1 MAGPKPWPHMVAS
14 LNGLLTDLYE
24 LTMAAGYFAARK
36 QNDIGTFE
44 FTIRHLPRNRDF
56 VLLAG
61 LHRAVDYLLN
71 LGFAA
76 DEIAYL
82 RGLENFRKT
91 PAAFWDYL
99 AGFRFS
105 GDVFAVPEGTVLYA
119 GQPVMNIR
127 APLIESQ
134 IPETYLLSA
143 VTFETLI
150 ATKAARIVHAASI
163 DGDQGREVI
172 EFGTRRAHTPEAGVL
187 GARAAF
193 IGGCAGTSNALAG
206 FRFGIPV
213 MGTAAHSW
221 VMSFETETE
230 AFRELQQLLGSQTV
244 HLIDTY
250 DTIEGAHLAAR
261 LGRPLWGVR
270 LDSGDLL
277 PLSREVRRIL
287 DAAGLPDTKIMAS
300 GDLDESKIAAI
311 VEAGAPVDAF
321 GVGTELATSGDA
333 PAMGTIYK
341 LVEIQRGDE
350 IRYTAKHS
358 PDKDTLPGAKQLFRY
373 PEYDLL
379 GLHHECAGGSEALLK
394 PVIIGGQL
402 IEPLPTAAEI
412 RVRARAALT
421 PWPSGPRHTGHTLL
435 LKKLDEE
442 LRPAHV
448 SA

>member
-1 MAGPKPWPHMVAS
+1 
-14 LNGLLTDLYE
+14 
-24 LTMAAGYFAARK
+24 MAAGYFAAGK
-36 QNDIGTFE
+36 QNDVGTFE
-44 FTIRHLPRNRDF
+44 FTIRHLPRNREF
-56 VLLAG
+56 VVAAG

-71 LGFAA
+71 LSFEA

-82 RGLENFRKT
+82 RGLENFQNA
-91 PAAFWDYL
+91 PAGFWDYL
-99 AGFRFS
+99 AGFRFT

-127 APLIESQ
+127 APLIEGQ

-150 ATKAARIVHAASI
+150 ATKAARIVRAA
-163 DGDQGREVI
+163 GGRDVI

-206 FRFGIPV
+206 FQYGIPV

-221 VMSFETETE
+221 VLSFETETE
-230 AFRELQQLLGSQTV
+230 AFRELQQLLGNQTV
-244 HLIDTY
+244 QLIDTY
-250 DTIEGAHLAAR
+250 DTIEGAHVAAK
-261 LGRPLWGVR
+261 LGKPLRGVR

-287 DAAGLPDTKIMAS
+287 DGAGLRDTKIMAS

-311 VEAGAPVDAF
+311 VAAGAPVDAF

-341 LVEIQRGDE
+341 LVEIERAGKT
-350 IRYTAKHS
+350 RYTAKNS
-358 PDKDTLPGAKQLFRY
+358 PDKQTLPGAKQLFRF

-379 GLHHECAGGSEALLK
+379 GLHNECAGGAEAMLK
-394 PVIIGGQL
+394 PLIIGGQL
-402 IEPLPTAAEI
+402 IEPLPPVAEI
-412 RVRARAALT
+412 RERACAALA
-421 PWPSGPRHTGHTLL
+421 PWPSGTRHTGHSLL
-435 LKKLDEE
+435 LKKLAED
-442 LRPAHV
+442 LRSVNVPA
-448 SA
+448 

>member
-1 MAGPKPWPHMVAS
+1 
-14 LNGLLTDLYE
+14 LNGLLTDFYE
-24 LTMAAGYFAARK
+24 LTMAAGYFAAGK

-44 FTIRHLPRNRDF
+44 FTIRRLPRNRDF
-56 VLLAG
+56 VLAAG

-71 LGFAA
+71 LSFEA

-82 RGLENFRKT
+82 RGLENFRNA

-99 AGFRFS
+99 ADFRFT

-127 APLIESQ
+127 APLIEGQ

-150 ATKAARIVHAASI
+150 ATKAARIVHAS
-163 DGDQGREVI
+163 QGRDVI

-206 FRFGIPV
+206 LKFGIPV

-230 AFRELQQLLGSQTV
+230 AFRELQRLLGNHTV
-244 HLIDTY
+244 QLIDTY
-250 DTIEGAHLAAR
+250 DTIEGAHLAAG
-261 LGRPLWGVR
+261 LGKPLWGVR

-277 PLSREVRRIL
+277 RLSREVRRIL
-287 DAAGLPDTKIMAS
+287 DNAGLRDARIMAS

-311 VEAGAPVDAF
+311 VVDADDSGAPVDAF

-333 PAMGTIYK
+333 PSMGTVYK
-341 LVEIQRGDE
+341 LVEIQHAGQT
-350 IRYTAKHS
+350 RYTAKNS
-358 PDKDTLPGAKQLFRY
+358 PDKQTLPGAKQLFRF

-379 GLHHECAGGSEALLK
+379 GLHHECAGGSEAMLK
-394 PVIIGGQL
+394 PLIIGGRL
-402 IEPLPTAAEI
+402 IEPLPTATEI
-412 RVRARAALT
+412 RERARAALAE
-421 PWPSGPRHTGHTLL
+421 WPSAARHTGQSVLL
-435 LKKLDEE
+435 RKLDEE
-442 LRPAHV
+442 LRAVGAPA
-448 SA
+448 

>member
-1 MAGPKPWPHMVAS
+1 

-24 LTMAAGYFAARK
+24 LTMAAGYFAAGR

-56 VLLAG
+56 VLAAG

-71 LGFAA
+71 LSFSA

-82 RGLENFRKT
+82 KGVKNFRNA
-91 PAAFWDYL
+91 PPAFWDYL
-99 AGFRFS
+99 AGFRFT
-105 GDVFAVPEGTVLYA
+105 GDLFAVPEGTVLYA

-127 APLIESQ
+127 APLIEGQ
-134 IPETYLLSA
+134 IPETFLLSA

-150 ATKAARIVHAASI
+150 ATKAARIVHAANG
-163 DGDQGREVI
+163 GDRGREVI

-187 GARAAF
+187 GARAAY

-206 FRFGIPV
+206 FKFGIPV

-221 VMSFETETE
+221 VLSFDTEEE
-230 AFRELQQLLGSQTV
+230 AFRELQRLLGGRTV
-244 HLIDTY
+244 QLIDTY

-261 LGRPLWGVR
+261 IGKPLWGVR
-270 LDSGDLL
+270 IDSGNLL

-287 DAAGLPDTKIMAS
+287 DNAGLHKTKIMAS

-311 VEAGAPVDAF
+311 VATGAPVDAF

-341 LVEIQRGDE
+341 LVEIEHNGQTRH
-350 IRYTAKHS
+350 TAKNS
-358 PDKDTLPGAKQLFRY
+358 PDKQTLPGAKQLFRF

-379 GLHHECAGGSEALLK
+379 ALHDECAGGAEALLK

-402 IEPLPTAAEI
+402 IEPLPGIEQI
-412 RVRARAALT
+412 RERARAGLAQ
-421 PWPSGPRHTGHTLL
+421 WPTRSRHTGHSLL

-442 LRPAHV
+442 LRAVHVPA
-448 SA
+448 